1 MTRFLFLTPTYK
13 VMDVTVVYRAPGLN
27 GGPGTLAFESE
38 EQAWFVSFSMRT
50 RRSEL
55 WENLMACLEMN
66 EGGEI
71 LVQFG
76 NISVHVEDG
85 MTRIDA
91 PNAWVSTFN
100 ENCVNAFR
108 AMRADPEPLLQNNIN
123 NEP

>member
-1 MTRFLFLTPTYK
+1 
-13 VMDVTVVYRAPGLN
+13 
-27 GGPGTLAFESE
+27 
-38 EQAWFVSFSMRT
+38 MRT

-55 WENLMACLEMN
+55 WENLMACLELN

-100 ENCVNAFR
+100 ERCINAFR
-108 AMRADPEPLLQNNIN
+108 SMRADPEPLWQNNAD
-123 NEP
+123 EV

>member
-1 MTRFLFLTPTYK
+1 MA
-13 VMDVTVVYRAPGLN
+13 DVEVAYQAPGQN
-27 GGPGTLAFESE
+27 GGHGRLTFLSE
-38 EQAWFVSFSMRT
+38 EQDWWVTFTMRT

-66 EGGEI
+66 EGGEM

-76 NISVHVEDG
+76 NVSVHVEDG

-100 ENCVNAFR
+100 ERCLNAFR
-108 AMRADPEPLLQNNIN
+108 AMRADPEPLWQNNVD
-123 NEP
+123 EP